1 MWQQKQPR
9 HLWLLFNRCVCV
21 WRAQH
26 IWILDYYSWCY
37 QSKQVGSQVPLMKW
51 TDRRQYQIY
60 RYHIQN
66 EKSELQMDL
75 KILLGP
81 DFSVIKICN
90 NNFIKTIFNNKCK
103 QFLISAP
110 LMHPIKWWSN
120 SQIIMYFL
128 IILPFIEKA
137 TLILLNYTFF
147 FFLWIIL
154 FNYTHPI
161 NLLTVGI
168 SYLVV

>member
-1 MWQQKQPR
+1 MPILCKALPGKVHICDSKSNQGICDYC
-9 HLWLLFNRCVCV
+9 LIGVCVCVCVCVCV

-147 FFLWIIL
+147 F
-154 FNYTHPI
+154 Y
-161 NLLTVGI
+161 G
-168 SYLVV
+168 

>member
-1 MWQQKQPR
+1 MCV
-9 HLWLLFNRCVCV
+9 CVCV

-137 TLILLNYTFF
+137 TLLNYTFF
-147 FFLWIIL
+147 FMDNSFKLHTSHKSIDSRYIL
-154 FNYTHPI
+154 PCCLAVI
-161 NLLTVGI
+161 NSHKHV
-168 SYLVV
+168 